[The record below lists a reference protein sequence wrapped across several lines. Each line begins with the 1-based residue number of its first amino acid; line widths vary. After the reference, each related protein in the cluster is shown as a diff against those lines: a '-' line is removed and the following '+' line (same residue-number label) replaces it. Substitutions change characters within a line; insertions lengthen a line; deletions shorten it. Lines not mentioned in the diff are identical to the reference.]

1 LLELVRKLGKYVV
14 FTRYLSTL
22 SDVKEFLTSRNIDV
36 IALSS
41 MIDNFRKKDKTKLD
55 QPIVMISTPIIS
67 GIGLNYHEGVS
78 SIIFM
83 EPLYIYKEYRQCI
96 GRIDR
101 INQKSDMYTHLE

>member
-1 LLELVRKLGKYVV
+1 MLELVRKLGKYVV

-41 MIDNFRKKDKTKLD
+41 MISPSKRSVMIDNFRKKDKTKLD

-78 SIIFM
+78 SIIFIH
-83 EPLYIYKEYRQCI
+83 LQ
-96 GRIDR
+96 RI
-101 INQKSDMYTHLE
+101 SSMYW